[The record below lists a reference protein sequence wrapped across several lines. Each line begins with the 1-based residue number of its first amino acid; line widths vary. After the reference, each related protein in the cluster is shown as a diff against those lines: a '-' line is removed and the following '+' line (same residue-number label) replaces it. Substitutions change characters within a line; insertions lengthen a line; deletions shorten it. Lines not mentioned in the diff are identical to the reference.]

1 MSAGAVVAKYRILS
15 LDGGGSWALIQV
27 MALQA
32 LYSEETTGHNVLK
45 DFDLVAA
52 NSGGSIA
59 LGGLIEN
66 LSLKALLSNYFLDET
81 KRKQI
86 FSAVRTAESLENIVY
101 NVIGIAPK
109 YSTADKLV
117 ALQQQLPNFGAAP
130 LSSIPG
136 RIAHSTGKSPDFLIC
151 AFDYDTRRATFFR
164 SNLKSDAASLT
175 SPVNPTL
182 AEAAHA
188 SSTAPVR
195 FFDAPADVA
204 SHRYWDGAIAGY
216 NNPVLGA
223 VVEALANGIPAEDIQ
238 VLSIGTASVRL
249 PIAPL
254 DSASDPRLV
263 QTVQTS
269 NPRNDLKE
277 LAGSIIDD
285 PPDAATFIAYVALKQ
300 PIPTSSR
307 PAATSGNIVRM
318 NPMVQPVLKDGKW
331 TPPLGLPV
339 TDFVAL
345 AQLDMD
351 AIQQADILKIRN
363 LSIQWMAD
371 KVPNQPIR
379 ANSNSFACE
388 IGHALF
394 SQARAAWASLAQS

>member
-1 MSAGAVVAKYRILS
+1 VPKYRILS

-27 MALQA
+27 MALQG
-32 LYSEETTGHNVLK
+32 LYSEDATGHNVLK

-52 NSGGSIA
+52 NSGGSIT

-66 LSLKALLSNYFLDET
+66 LSLKALLNNCFLDET

-86 FSAVRTAESLENIVY
+86 FSAVGTTENLEHVVY
-101 NVIGIAPK
+101 NLIGIAPK
-109 YSTADKLV
+109 YSTAAKLV
-117 ALQQQLPNFGAAP
+117 ALQRQLPNFGTAP
-130 LSSIPG
+130 LASIPG
-136 RIAHSTGKSPDFLIC
+136 RIAHAVGKSPDFLIC
-151 AFDYDTRRATFFR
+151 AFDYDTRRVKFFR

-182 AEAAHA
+182 ADAIHA

-195 FFDAPADVA
+195 FFDAPAGVA

-216 NNPVLGA
+216 NNPVLA
-223 VVEALANGIPAEDIQ
+223 AIIEALANGIPAEDIQ
-238 VLSIGTASVRL
+238 VLSIGTGSVRL
-249 PIAPL
+249 PVAPPG
-254 DSASDPRLV
+254 SASDPHLV
-263 QTVQTS
+263 QTIQPS
-269 NPRNDLKE
+269 NPPNDLKE

-339 TDFVAL
+339 GDFSAL
-345 AQLDMD
+345 AQLDID
-351 AIQQADILKIRN
+351 AIQQVDILKIRN
-363 LSIQWMAD
+363 LCIQWMAD

-379 ANSNSFACE
+379 ANSDSFACE

-394 SQARAAWASLAQS
+394 SQARAAWVSLAQS